1 MVWGRP
7 LVWRRPMRWR
17 VQRCHLGV
25 PWDGRRR
32 WGNWM
37 WVMGTPCDAAAV

>member
-1 MVWGRP
+1 VVWGRP

-17 VQRCHLGV
+17 VQWCHLGV

-32 WGNWM
+32 WGKLD
-37 WVMGTPCDAAAV
+37 VGDGHPL